1 MGYEPGSHLQ
11 DFLLFSVFYY
21 FRCFLLFRGE
31 VITIGE
37 RLSDEEFKKVLKYT
51 QMMYM
56 LKTLKK
62 EKLVNDAEYE
72 RIKETLNKDFGI
84 SNYADLWDKEYRDK
98 YLDSLR

>member
-1 MGYEPGSHLQ
+1 M
-11 DFLLFSVFYY
+11 V
-21 FRCFLLFRGE
+21 
-31 VITIGE
+31 TIGE

-72 RIKETLNKDFGI
+72 KIKQTLNKDFGI
-84 SNYADLWDKEYRDK
+84 SNDADLWDKEYRDK